1 KLLTQVRLAETVSPN
16 VPVEQTLEIIRE
28 AMPGIARGTYALPPT
43 LASGRSGY
51 VLSGTPRQCLDQIC
65 EAHDLQWNITRDT
78 LTVTDR
84 DGTYEANTSTAPLI
98 SPETGMVGSPRSLTR
113 NQRATAK
120 DKKAKPGIRVTSLIN
135 PQVRPA
141 GIIRVESQM
150 HTGFYRVAKIT
161 FEGDWRGNAWYMH
174 IEATE
179 IDSDITQIN

>member
-1 KLLTQVRLAETVSPN
+1 
-16 VPVEQTLEIIRE
+16 
-28 AMPGIARGTYALPPT
+28 
-43 LASGRSGY
+43 
-51 VLSGTPRQCLDQIC
+51 
-65 EAHDLQWNITRDT
+65 
-78 LTVTDR
+78 
-84 DGTYEANTSTAPLI
+84 
-98 SPETGMVGSPRSLTR
+98 TR

>member
-1 KLLTQVRLAETVSPN
+1 MGHNAYSGRGHKLLTQVRLAETVSPN

-98 SPETGMVGSPRSLTR
+98 SPETGMVGSPALSQETR
-113 NQRATAK
+113 ELQPRT
-120 DKKAKPGIRVTSLIN
+120 R
-135 PQVRPA
+135 RP
-141 GIIRVESQM
+141 S
-150 HTGFYRVAKIT
+150 
-161 FEGDWRGNAWYMH
+161 RGSELH
-174 IEATE
+174 P
-179 IDSDITQIN
+179 